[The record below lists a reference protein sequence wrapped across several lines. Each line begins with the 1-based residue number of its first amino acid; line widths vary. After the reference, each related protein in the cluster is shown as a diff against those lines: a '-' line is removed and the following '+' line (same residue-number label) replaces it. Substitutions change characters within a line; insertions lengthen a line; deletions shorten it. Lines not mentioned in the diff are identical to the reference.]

1 LIAYHSQRLTKSA
14 KLVEEEQWNQIDVT
28 QVMQHNVNLLIEAAV
43 SDPEECFIPPRL
55 PISNGAENGLSRTLD
70 VEEKKFFVVKATAE
84 SIGLLRD
91 YLGVSDGCHGQDHRI
106 LKGRQSFVGSAHHLV
121 VQLSDLSGRARCWSY
136 AISRAQEYHCKASG

>member
-91 YLGVSDGCHGQDHRI
+91 YLGVVINLEVVVTDVMGRI
-106 LKGRQSFVGSAHHLV
+106 IEFLKVGSHLWAP
-121 VQLSDLSGRARCWSY
+121 L
-136 AISRAQEYHCKASG
+136 IT